1 MVSIT
6 TTCESSAL
14 GLPPKPNG
22 ANMKKTSRKLDS
34 DDDMLPEYDFS
45 NGERGRYAKHFA
57 EGGTITFPKS
67 AVKEP
72 KVTKPKKKS

>member
-1 MVSIT
+1 MKRKKS
-6 TTCESSAL
+6 
-14 GLPPKPNG
+14 PKSTPEP
-22 ANMKKTSRKLDS
+22 
-34 DDDMLPEYDFS
+34 DMLPEYDFS

-72 KVTKPKKKS
+72 KATKPKKKS